1 MFNSAWEQGFLKS
14 FPREHYGAVMAF
26 YPTNADDV
34 FNIRNCVFN
43 NNTSGF
49 VSQPANVA
57 AINWSQGGAFVFEG
71 GTINVENSTFTKNTA
86 GQGGAI
92 SQFLRPSRLNVKNS
106 TFTENQANAGGAM
119 SILKVANITDTQF
132 VGNSVVGDTDG
143 GGALFIGAESNVVIT
158 NTLFDGNKS
167 LTSTG
172 GAIATRQGDLGNN
185 KDAKLEIVNSVFK
198 NNSALGEYQNS
209 LTEHQKSTYSG
220 RGGAIQ
226 NGFYSSKSDPARVT
240 ITGSTFE
247 NNKALWGGAILNE
260 YKGNVADTTGK
271 VASIAIKDTT
281 FTGNSAVKAGGAIY
295 NTVGSELQFSGTNTF
310 SGNTVNG
317 KANDIH
323 NDGMIKVIDGTLSL
337 DGGITGNGTMEMAD
351 GSALTVKVGA
361 SQDQSTT
368 IANTVTLGNGVT
380 LNLIFSTGFDGE
392 YKLADT
398 VNGTFT
404 LGEENALFD
413 ITAVDGKKGS
423 FTVAKKSVEDIVE
436 STGGDA
442 NQGSA
447 LDALISADA
456 SESKNETFKEIAE
469 SITTAV
475 QSADPVQKQA
485 ALDAVTAMSADA
497 APVVH
502 QVQTDTGV
510 QVFSAVGSRL
520 SGGVQGMASG
530 DVLSESAI
538 WVQTMAGRTDMD
550 DTSKAKG
557 YDADS
562 YGFAF
567 GGEAK
572 VFDVA
577 KVGVGF
583 AYNNTDVDGFLRQ
596 TDVDGYTAF
605 VYGEYKPSNWFVN
618 GIMSYTWADYEETKS
633 VLGTSVRA
641 DYDVE
646 TFGIQAMTGCDIKLA
661 QFFVT
666 PEVGLRYF
674 HISQDS
680 YTDTAGMKVAST
692 SEDVLTGVIGA
703 RIGTAFEAT
712 PTMTIRPEFSL
723 AMTYDVVQADNNS
736 FVTLANGASYT
747 VNGETLDNFGI
758 EAGLA
763 ATAEIGDNVEVSLS
777 YEGAFRGDYQ
787 NHMGIINAKYKF

>member
-1 MFNSAWEQGFLKS
+1 MGRSHPQRVQGQRSRIHEKGCLH
-14 FPREHYGAVMAF
+14 RH
-26 YPTNADDV
+26 
-34 FNIRNCVFN
+34 
-43 NNTSGF
+43 
-49 VSQPANVA
+49 
-57 AINWSQGGAFVFEG
+57 QGH
-71 GTINVENSTFTKNTA
+71 
-86 GQGGAI
+86 
-92 SQFLRPSRLNVKNS
+92 
-106 TFTENQANAGGAM
+106 
-119 SILKVANITDTQF
+119 
-132 VGNSVVGDTDG
+132 
-143 GGALFIGAESNVVIT
+143 
-158 NTLFDGNKS
+158 
-167 LTSTG
+167 
-172 GAIATRQGDLGNN
+172 DL
-185 KDAKLEIVNSVFK
+185 
-198 NNSALGEYQNS
+198 
-209 LTEHQKSTYSG
+209 
-220 RGGAIQ
+220 
-226 NGFYSSKSDPARVT
+226 
-240 ITGSTFE
+240 
-247 NNKALWGGAILNE
+247 
-260 YKGNVADTTGK
+260 
-271 VASIAIKDTT
+271 
-281 FTGNSAVKAGGAIY
+281 TGNSAVEAGGAIY
-295 NTVGSELQFSGTNTF
+295 NTIGSELQFSGTNTF

-323 NDGMIKVIDGTLSL
+323 NDGTIKVVDGTLSL
-337 DGGITGNGTMEMAD
+337 DGGITGNGTMEMAA

-361 SQDQSTT
+361 SQEQSTT
-368 IANTVTLGNGVT
+368 IANAVTLGDGVT

-413 ITAVDGKKGS
+413 ITAVDGKNGS

-475 QSADPVQKQA
+475 QSADPVQKRPR
-485 ALDAVTAMSADA
+485 LTPLPAMSADA

-510 QVFSAVGSRL
+510 QIFSAVGSRL

-646 TFGIQAMTGCDIKLA
+646 TFGIQAMTGCEIKLA
-661 QFFVT
+661 QFFVM
-666 PEVGLRYF
+666 PEVGMRYF

-680 YTDTAGMKVAST
+680 YTDTAAHEGRQHERRRSHGRHRRSYRYGLRSHAHDDDPSGIQ
-692 SEDVLTGVIGA
+692 SCHDVRRRSGRQQFLRDA
-703 RIGTAFEAT
+703 RQRRKLYGQ
-712 PTMTIRPEFSL
+712 R
-723 AMTYDVVQADNNS
+723 
-736 FVTLANGASYT
+736 
-747 VNGETLDNFGI
+747 
-758 EAGLA
+758 
-763 ATAEIGDNVEVSLS
+763 
-777 YEGAFRGDYQ
+777 R
-787 NHMGIINAKYKF
+787 NARQLRH